1 MKIGFYLH
9 ELNYRGIA
17 KSTFDYANYNE
28 KILKNKSFIFYNSAS
43 QDNKKNIKQK
53 FYKRFKTYSIH
64 NLEEIKK
71 KEKELNFI
79 YFQRAGHKD
88 RLITGIK
95 NLIHVVFPHNFLNHY
110 GDRYCYI
117 SSWLSKGC
125 SNNKYPYVPLILESF
140 NDKSN
145 LRKLLKIPS
154 EATVFGCHGGQ
165 SSFDLIFVKD
175 AIKNIIKDKNNI
187 YFIFV
192 SIEKF
197 ISHPNVFFLK
207 DASNINRFIN
217 TCDAMIHARSLGE
230 SFGLACG
237 EFAVKNKPIFTFK
250 FCRQR
255 AHINNYKEKIFLYE
269 SYKDIY
275 NKIFNFNKYDT
286 KYHKNF
292 KNIYKPII
300 VMKKFDKIFLK
311 NNPHIKKINTID
323 IVLILSFYFFIFY
336 NYFRFKIYIFF
347 YKLKSLRN
355 GS

>member
-1 MKIGFYLH
+1 
-9 ELNYRGIA
+9 
-17 KSTFDYANYNE
+17 
-28 KILKNKSFIFYNSAS
+28 
-43 QDNKKNIKQK
+43 
-53 FYKRFKTYSIH
+53 
-64 NLEEIKK
+64 
-71 KEKELNFI
+71 
-79 YFQRAGHKD
+79 
-88 RLITGIK
+88 
-95 NLIHVVFPHNFLNHY
+95 
-110 GDRYCYI
+110 
-117 SSWLSKGC
+117 
-125 SNNKYPYVPLILESF
+125 
-140 NDKSN
+140 
-145 LRKLLKIPS
+145 
-154 EATVFGCHGGQ
+154 
-165 SSFDLIFVKD
+165 
-175 AIKNIIKDKNNI
+175 
-187 YFIFV
+187 
-192 SIEKF
+192 
-197 ISHPNVFFLK
+197 
-207 DASNINRFIN
+207 
-217 TCDAMIHARSLGE
+217 MIHARSLGE